1 MTITA
6 GILSQLAVTDTTAS
20 LLATAATGGTGP
32 YTYQWY
38 KSTTT
43 GFSPDG
49 GSIIAGATS
58 LSFTDSGLVPNTQY
72 YYKVVATDTG
82 HSNDTV
88 TYTQLAVATTTP
100 QLNPN
105 QFDETGL
112 LGKVDL
118 AYNYNTIAVQV
129 DASQATPLFFG
140 YAVKIVDSKGGLPKV
155 VGCTAASDSVLGFI
169 NFNIKNTAFAANDVC
184 EISMAGNVIAL
195 YATAAI
201 SRGVQVVL
209 DLTTKGGVQ
218 TASGQTGSTI
228 VGWALDKADARGQ
241 LIRVHVVTPGF
252 RLAS

>member
-1 MTITA
+1 MAITA
-6 GILSQLAVTDTTAS
+6 GTLSQLAVTDTTAS
-20 LLATAATGGTGP
+20 LLATAVTGATGPT
-32 YTYQWY
+32 TYQWY

-49 GSIIAGATS
+49 GSIIAGATA
-58 LSFTDSGLVPNTQY
+58 LALTDTGLVPNTQY
-72 YYKVVATDTG
+72 YYKVIATDTG
-82 HSNDTV
+82 HSNDQV

-105 QFDETGL
+105 QFSESNL

-129 DASQATPLFFG
+129 DGSQATPLFFG

-155 VGCTAASDSVLGFI
+155 VGCTANTDSVLGFV
-169 NFNIKNTAFAANDVC
+169 NFNIKNTAFVANDVC

-195 YATAAI
+195 YATGAI
-201 SRGVQVVL
+201 PRGVQVVL

-218 TASGQTGSTI
+218 AALGNTSDTI
-228 VGWALDKADARGQ
+228 VGWSVDKADARGQ
-241 LIRVHVVTPGF
+241 LIRVHVLTPSF
-252 RLAS
+252 KVV